1 MISNQESL
9 NLSPF
14 IAIYDIVVPKD
25 NMLRQINELVDFSF
39 ILDELKNKYC
49 LDNGRNAVPPIRMF
63 KYLLLKSI
71 FDLSDVDV
79 VERSKYDMSF
89 KYFLDMAPEDSVINP
104 SSLTKFRKLRLQDMS
119 LLDMLIGKTVEIAIE
134 KEVIKNKAII
144 VDATHTKARYNQKSP
159 IEYLQEKSKNLRKA
173 VYQIDESMKE
183 NFPPKTNSN
192 EINVEVDYCRQVIA
206 VVESQPQIEMIPAV
220 KEKLNVLKEVVQD
233 YEEKLS
239 YSTDPDA
246 RVGHKSADSSFFGF
260 KTHIAMSD
268 ERIITAAVVTTGE
281 KSDGKYLQE
290 LVEKSKE
297 TGMAI
302 DTVIG
307 DTAYSEKDNIQ
318 YAKKEEFQLISKL
331 NPQITQGGRTKE
343 DEFEF
348 NKDASMYVCKAGHM
362 AIRKARTGK
371 KNQGKN
377 QKDTYYFDIEQCKVC
392 PFREG
397 CYKEGAKSKT
407 YSVSIKST
415 EHKEQEAFQN
425 SEEFKELARTRYKIE
440 AKNSEL
446 KNRHGYDTAVASG
459 LFGMEIQ
466 GATAIFA
473 VNLKRIITLLKE
485 KNSKG

>member
-1 MISNQESL
+1 
-9 NLSPF
+9 
-14 IAIYDIVVPKD
+14 
-25 NMLRQINELVDFSF
+25 
-39 ILDELKNKYC
+39 
-49 LDNGRNAVPPIRMF
+49 
-63 KYLLLKSI
+63 
-71 FDLSDVDV
+71 
-79 VERSKYDMSF
+79 
-89 KYFLDMAPEDSVINP
+89 
-104 SSLTKFRKLRLQDMS
+104 
-119 LLDMLIGKTVEIAIE
+119 MLIGKTVEIAIE
-134 KEVIKNKAII
+134 KEVIKNKTII

-159 IEYLQEKSKNLRKA
+159 IEFLQEKSKNVRKA

-192 EINVEVDYCRQVIA
+192 EINDEVDYCRQVIE

-246 RVGHKSADSSFFGF
+246 RIGHKSADSSFFGF

-297 TGMAI
+297 TGMTI

-348 NKDASMYVCKAGHM
+348 NKDAGMYVCKAGHM

-377 QKDTYYFDIEQCKVC
+377 QKHTYYFDIEKCKIC
-392 PFREG
+392 AFREG
-397 CYKEGAKSKT
+397 CYKEGAKS
-407 YSVSIKST
+407 
-415 EHKEQEAFQN
+415 
-425 SEEFKELARTRYKIE
+425 
-440 AKNSEL
+440 
-446 KNRHGYDTAVASG
+446 
-459 LFGMEIQ
+459 
-466 GATAIFA
+466 
-473 VNLKRIITLLKE
+473 
-485 KNSKG
+485 